1 MIKLYLLIVLYF
13 VFVMNCF
20 AQERKII
27 DVHFHTRSAGD
38 YGTPPP
44 PNPVTGKAPDA
55 ATNEAILQSNYA
67 LLKRYHVVRAICS
80 GTLKR
85 NADFIATDPGR
96 FISSLE
102 YPDHEDNP
110 LPDTATFIKLIQEK
124 TFLVF
129 GELGLQYDGKTLD
142 QPEFEPYLSICE
154 RYGVPVAIHTGL
166 GPPESPY
173 HGFPNFTVTSGNP
186 IHLEAVLKK
195 HPKLKLQMMHM
206 GYPYLEETKAIM
218 YVYPQVYVDISVID
232 WALPKAEFYQ
242 YLQSLLNSGFGKRIM
257 YGSDQMIWEDAIPLS
272 IKTVEAAS
280 FLDEQAKQDIFYNN
294 AARFY
299 GIK

>member
-1 MIKLYLLIVLYF
+1 MVKLYLLIALQF
-13 VFVMNCF
+13 VFFINCF

-44 PNPVTGKAPDA
+44 PNPVTSKAPDA
-55 ATNEAILQSNYA
+55 ATNEAILKNNCA
-67 LLKRYHVVRAICS
+67 LLKQCHVVKAICS
-80 GTLKR
+80 GTLQR
-85 NADFIATDPGR
+85 NADFIAIDPGR

-102 YPDHEDNP
+102 YPDHQDNP

-124 TFLVF
+124 KFLVF

-154 RYGVPVAIHTGL
+154 RYGIPVAIHTGL

-173 HGFPNFTVTSGNP
+173 HGFPNFTVTAGNP
-186 IHLEAVLKK
+186 LHLEAVLKK

-272 IKTVEAAS
+272 IKTVESAS

>member
-13 VFVMNCF
+13 VFFMNCF

-67 LLKRYHVVRAICS
+67 LLKQYHVVKAICS

-102 YPDHEDNP
+102 YPDHQDNP
-110 LPDTATFIKLIQEK
+110 L
-124 TFLVF
+124 
-129 GELGLQYDGKTLD
+129 
-142 QPEFEPYLSICE
+142 
-154 RYGVPVAIHTGL
+154 
-166 GPPESPY
+166 
-173 HGFPNFTVTSGNP
+173 
-186 IHLEAVLKK
+186 
-195 HPKLKLQMMHM
+195 
-206 GYPYLEETKAIM
+206 
-218 YVYPQVYVDISVID
+218 
-232 WALPKAEFYQ
+232 
-242 YLQSLLNSGFGKRIM
+242 
-257 YGSDQMIWEDAIPLS
+257 
-272 IKTVEAAS
+272 
-280 FLDEQAKQDIFYNN
+280 
-294 AARFY
+294 
-299 GIK
+299 